1 MEGGSAVSITNIL
14 SLITETV
21 TAGGTWLA
29 SAASAVTSSPLAMVM
44 FTISLV
50 GIGFGLFRRLM
61 SIF

>member
-1 MEGGSAVSITNIL
+1 MVPMEAISITSIL

-29 SAASAVTSSPLAMVM
+29 SAATAVTGSPLAMTM

-50 GIGFGLFRRLM
+50 GIGFGLFKRLM
-61 SIF
+61 RIF

>member
-1 MEGGSAVSITNIL
+1 MVPMDAISITSIL

-29 SAASAVTSSPLAMVM
+29 SAATAVQGSALAMTC

-50 GIGFGLFRRLM
+50 GIGFGLFKRLM
-61 SIF
+61 RIF